1 MDPYSDSDDNTI
13 AELRMKINSQGF
25 GISEPPIVP
34 AESEEKAVTNT
45 KKDKKK
51 KQKKRKKEK

>member
-13 AELRMKINSQGF
+13 AELRMKIDSQGF

-34 AESEEKAVTNT
+34 AES
-45 KKDKKK
+45 
-51 KQKKRKKEK
+51 